1 MAVVLT
7 VLNNSAAVSNGL
19 FAPRFTMN
27 FKGLDTRN
35 KTLNLESAQFEL
47 HFENID
53 KTSNKLYVNAGD
65 AEERLD
71 ILTGTCTNIEDL
83 ISVINET
90 LKKAGHSDITFT
102 YSRRTSR
109 VGVLVPEGKTCT
121 FKKDPPSVALGVGD
135 IASLYHINGSH
146 SFPYAV
152 DLGDSCCCTPT

>member
-27 FKGLDTRN
+27 VKGLDTRN

-65 AEERLD
+65 VEERLD
-71 ILTGTCTNIEDL
+71 ILTGMYTNIEDL
-83 ISVINET
+83 ISVNNET

-109 VGVLVPEGKTCT
+109 VGVLVAEGKH
-121 FKKDPPSVALGVGD
+121 AR
-135 IASLYHINGSH
+135 
-146 SFPYAV
+146 
-152 DLGDSCCCTPT
+152 